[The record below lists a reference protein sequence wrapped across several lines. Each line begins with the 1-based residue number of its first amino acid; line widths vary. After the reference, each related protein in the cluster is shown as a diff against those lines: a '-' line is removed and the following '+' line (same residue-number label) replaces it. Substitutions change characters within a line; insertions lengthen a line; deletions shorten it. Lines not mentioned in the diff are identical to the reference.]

1 MICLIGFISMVK
13 SKNYRILFF
22 LIMSI
27 LYFYVPVS
35 WLGNT
40 RNYVPCLMFI
50 SFFFAF
56 GVDKIQKIIEVAKNK
71 Q

>member
-1 MICLIGFISMVK
+1 
-13 SKNYRILFF
+13 
-22 LIMSI
+22 
-27 LYFYVPVS
+27 VS